1 MTSDLD
7 EITGKVK
14 QFYEAHPYPGLDEKL
29 MLKGAKRLS
38 RYFDRPGKILYPGC
52 GTGHGV
58 VSMAKIRPDL
68 EAFGVDL
75 SEPSLELAA
84 LLAKKHDVVVEFAQA
99 NYMKPLPWPF
109 KFQYIS
115 LEGTLHHAANPET
128 ALKNLV
134 NHLEDDGIVFINL
147 YGKKYHRRK
156 FEIIEALDLLQQGD
170 INLEERYA
178 LFKAMQKRLK
188 HKSIKDRVMD
198 ASLRVVW
205 HWIYKSHRSIRN
217 RLSNTHAVVA
227 YTEEFPEFNPLW
239 IDAYS
244 NPNEQTFDIWDAKNL
259 LESADL
265 EVVDMLSLG
274 RVNIEDLPEPWI
286 PFFNKLDNWNKRR
299 VMELY
304 YPQTGS
310 LGIVARKRS

>member
-1 MTSDLD
+1 LKDERMTSDLD

-84 LLAKKHDVVVEFAQA
+84 LLA
-99 NYMKPLPWPF
+99 
-109 KFQYIS
+109 
-115 LEGTLHHAANPET
+115 
-128 ALKNLV
+128 
-134 NHLEDDGIVFINL
+134 
-147 YGKKYHRRK
+147 
-156 FEIIEALDLLQQGD
+156 
-170 INLEERYA
+170 
-178 LFKAMQKRLK
+178 
-188 HKSIKDRVMD
+188 
-198 ASLRVVW
+198 
-205 HWIYKSHRSIRN
+205 
-217 RLSNTHAVVA
+217 
-227 YTEEFPEFNPLW
+227 
-239 IDAYS
+239 
-244 NPNEQTFDIWDAKNL
+244 NEQTFDIWDAKNL

-274 RVNIEDLPEPWI
+274 RVNIEDLPESWI